1 MSTDNPK
8 SAHHNTTNQK
18 RREDLLGELES
29 IRHLLGDDARQEHHE
44 KHRTTTTG
52 HIPLLIP
59 DDSIPTLGH
68 EHRHH
73 DSKTQHTA
81 TFTKTSTG
89 RNLPATAQSFH
100 SSTRSREKLVDD
112 VVRSAM
118 PRLEALLRELVQEAL
133 LQEKLRSGKH

>member
-1 MSTDNPK
+1 MSTDNKQTAPHNAGEKK
-8 SAHHNTTNQK
+8 S
-18 RREDLLGELES
+18 RDDLLNELES
-29 IRHLLGDDARQEHHE
+29 IRNLLDDSTSPEPHE
-44 KHRTTTTG
+44 KPRTAATG

-59 DDSIPTLGH
+59 DDSIPTLGL

-73 DSKTQHTA
+73 DNSARRAQKTQNSVD
-81 TFTKTSTG
+81 KNLSTST
-89 RNLPATAQSFH
+89 RTHL

-133 LQEKLRSGKH
+133 LQEKLRGGKR